1 MAHTT
6 KDLPR
11 APHRRTIW
19 PKLRS
24 TSRAWHPQTQSR
36 LVQLPGELRN
46 MIYNLVLFSEPLDRN
61 PVLRAHNRSSK
72 AIEIRTMT
80 RPPLA
85 ATCLQLQHE
94 CLSSFF
100 HHGIFT
106 YTIDLDFGYSFHHS
120 ISRETTS
127 SGAADLTLRDVVVR
141 HYALDFRKYP
151 DGIML
156 FTGTHLLGAHV
167 TAIPPRDGDED
178 EDMISLSWIHRLHD
192 ALLIWRVAR
201 QARKGW

>member
-120 ISRETTS
+120 ISRETTASAARPQHGS
-127 SGAADLTLRDVVVR
+127 SPPAQLTSRCATL
-141 HYALDFRKYP
+141 LC
-151 DGIML
+151 
-156 FTGTHLLGAHV
+156 GT
-167 TAIPPRDGDED
+167 
-178 EDMISLSWIHRLHD
+178 M
-192 ALLIWRVAR
+192 LLILGSTPMGLCSSRAR
-201 QARKGW
+201 TC